1 MYIYF
6 YVVIAFSRRRNC
18 REPIVRRFL
27 HPSRLAYPPPETPP
41 SREESVGVYYTSIPV
56 DRALGRVRPAER
68 KQFSLCAPKL
78 KA

>member
-1 MYIYF
+1 LRF
-6 YVVIAFSRRRNC
+6 PAAAAAESRSSDALSTLPC
-18 REPIVRRFL
+18 RPQT
-27 HPSRLAYPPPETPP
+27 PSLPETPP
-41 SREESVGVYYTSIPV
+41 SREEPVGVYYTSTPAV